1 MTIELLLLE
10 RVRKNGL
17 LYVQDISLY
26 KASMKLLSTLTEIP
40 TCQLRTEWLGQVG
53 GVGGP
58 TGRPEPQIYSELQTQ
73 GIAERGYHKFH

>member
-1 MTIELLLLE
+1 
-10 RVRKNGL
+10 
-17 LYVQDISLY
+17 
-26 KASMKLLSTLTEIP
+26 MKLLNTLTEIP